1 MNRFFKDKAEIGE
14 GDFFAK
20 YEPGQED
27 TDPIQEQTNE
37 EVNGIIMKIELKK
50 FQKLI
55 ENRIQRKNALLKADI
70 KRMYPM
76 CNHSN
81 TKLLADEFKSEN
93 DILQG
98 HLMFSPK
105 EYMTKT

>member
-1 MNRFFKDKAEIGE
+1 
-14 GDFFAK
+14 
-20 YEPGQED
+20 
-27 TDPIQEQTNE
+27 
-37 EVNGIIMKIELKK
+37 
-50 FQKLI
+50 
-55 ENRIQRKNALLKADI
+55 
-70 KRMYPM
+70 M